1 MATLVPA
8 HQALQASNCRILD
21 RYSIELSNFARK
33 MLVHVHEEP
42 WPSHGSHG
50 TRFTQLHVCSSFAEP
65 SHPLIHTAERL
76 IQAAAWPSR
85 AMCARC
91 MVC

>member
-33 MLVHVHEEP
+33 MLVHMHEEP

-50 TRFTQLHVCSSFAEP
+50 TRFTQLHVCSSHLL
-65 SHPLIHTAERL
+65 SHHTLLSIRL
-76 IQAAAWPSR
+76 SA
-85 AMCARC
+85 
-91 MVC
+91 